1 MSSRDEAYNRLLR
14 LALSEF
20 SDIVEGTKIVEGKL
34 RLLLSEQSFIDI
46 WFSEKKRGVYAYHW
60 ERKNINGSIYRHDN
74 LPDKEAR
81 KLKTFPK
88 HFHNGS
94 QEAISESHLS
104 DQPQE
109 ALRSI
114 LLFVRSVIQARR

>member
-1 MSSRDEAYNRLLR
+1 MSSRDEVYNRLLR
-14 LALSEF
+14 LALREF

-34 RLLLSEQSFIDI
+34 RLFLTDQSFVDI
-46 WFSEKKRGVYAYHW
+46 WFSEKKKGLYAYHW
-60 ERKNINGSIYRHDN
+60 ERGNIDGTIYRYNN
-74 LPDKEAR
+74 LPDKDAR

-94 QEAISESHLS
+94 QEAISESYLS
-104 DQPQE
+104 DEPQE

-114 LLFVRSVIQARR
+114 LSFARSVIQSGR

>member
-1 MSSRDEAYNRLLR
+1 MNSRDKTYSRLLR

-20 SDIVEGTKIVEGKL
+20 PDMVEGTKIVEGKL
-34 RLLLSEQSFIDI
+34 RLLLLDQSFIDI

-60 ERKNINGSIYRHDN
+60 ERKHIDGTIYRHDN

-104 DQPQE
+104 DHPEE

-114 LLFVRSVIQARR
+114 LSFARSVIQRRR